1 MSKTIRILSLLF
13 LLPLFALAEGESSF
27 TQQFSPAREI
37 EDAYQFRY
45 INTANG
51 LSNNS
56 VYSILVDSE
65 GYLWVGTQSGLNR
78 YDGYEVICVSDIF
91 PEFPLSNVNFMD
103 EGGDGLI
110 WIESANRYCIY
121 DVNKHTFSN
130 AADSLLQSLGISPK
144 AYYRVKATKEQL
156 WIMQKGEIHCYNYG
170 QKSLVSWKVPELTM
184 DDFYSK
190 GSTVTSDGIYI
201 SFSHRVWHFS
211 SATGQ
216 LKRLELPEHK
226 MVKNDILATFIDR
239 DETVWIYSIL
249 TDMVC
254 KYRVGGKIVR
264 EIVPLVPE
272 GKTSDNNAIRDI
284 LDDGKGNVWI
294 ATDHAG
300 IFVYKKQNESITNIH
315 HDKTSTHSLSSDNV
329 TSLIC
334 DRQGTIWAGHYKTG
348 VSYITTSFD
357 IFQTKGQQ
365 YGDVTT
371 LEYDALGN
379 LWIGTD
385 GDGLFVQHPDGTYQK
400 TAVPNINI
408 SDIKADMDGT
418 VWVGTYNHGLYHMLS
433 ATVYEYYCVG
443 NGSLVSDNVW
453 KMMDDGKGNIWC
465 TSAMSMLSKFDKA
478 THRSTIVKDNNRE
491 NIVGY
496 SFAKGKDRLFV
507 GTVYGLW
514 TIDLRS
520 GSKKWQL
527 GNNAGTKNFLSGM
540 IINQHYDSKR
550 NILLLGHMEGATVY
564 DLQNDS
570 IYYLTHQLGG
580 ASVSIRSILA
590 DDKGDY
596 WLSTAK
602 GLSRVSINRHGV
614 SLQIGVQNYTT
625 REGLQTVDLN
635 ENSFSLSPQGKLLF
649 GCINGFVVVDPLP
662 ITKSTLPNNAPIISD
677 ILIGD
682 KWLSPKCQSISL
694 AHDEANI
701 VVKFFTGR
709 LNNANRVRYAYMLHG
724 AMSDWAYTDDNR
736 ISLIGLS
743 PGRYTLLIAT
753 CDSDGTR
760 GEVREL
766 SITIRP
772 PFYLSWWMI
781 CIYLLLACAL
791 AFYTFNRYHLR
802 QKERLEKDREE
813 LERRKQTQLADMKLK
828 FFTNISHDLR
838 TPLTLI
844 ISPLESIISK
854 VERGE
859 SMEQSLPML
868 KNMQKNARLLYSQVT
883 SLLDFRR
890 LDVGV
895 ETLQLD
901 TSDIVAQLGSIS
913 LSFHD
918 YAQEKG
924 IHLSFSPSIDSFL
937 MSYDKKK
944 MEKIVYNLLSNA
956 FKYTPQDGDITL
968 SFSIREGNAVIEVAD
983 TGCGISDE
991 DKTNV
996 FTRFYQAKSNDSSL
1010 TGSGIGLHIAN
1021 EYVSL
1026 HEGTI
1031 YVQDNTPKG
1040 SVFCVEIPIK
1050 PSEAL
1055 AVSASGDTSVGLKD
1069 SISEDN
1075 KEQALPSIL
1084 IVDDNEDMLSFV
1096 SSSLQSSYHIL
1107 TATNGQEALSLLNSN
1122 VISLVVSDVM
1132 MPIMDGLELCRRMKS
1147 DINLSHIP
1155 IILLTARTTDENQL
1169 EGLQLGADDYV
1180 MKPFNM
1186 DVLALRIA
1194 KFMEWAQVSHRQFKE
1209 KVDVSP
1215 SEITI
1220 TPLDEQFI
1228 QNAIKIVEEHMSDS
1242 EFTVESLG
1250 QAVGMSRS
1258 NLYKKLMAITGQ
1270 GPAEFIRT
1278 LRIKRGK
1285 ALLEKSQMQVTEIAY
1300 MVGFNSLKS
1309 FTTNFKS
1316 EYGLTPTEYIKSLT
1330 PHS

>member
-13 LLPLFALAEGESSF
+13 LLPLFALADGN
-27 TQQFSPAREI
+27 
-37 EDAYQFRY
+37 YQFRY

-56 VYSILVDSE
+56 VCSIMVDSE
-65 GYLWVGTQSGLNR
+65 GYLWMGTQSGLNR

-91 PEFPLSNVNFMD
+91 PDIPLNNVNMMA
-103 EGGDGLI
+103 EGGDGVV
-110 WIESANRYCIY
+110 WIESANRYSLY

-156 WIMQKGEIHCYNYG
+156 WIMQKGEMHCYSYG
-170 QKSLVSWKVPELTM
+170 AKSLVSWKVPELTM
-184 DDFYSK
+184 DDFYSR

-201 SFSHRVWHFS
+201 SFSHKVWHFS

-216 LKRLELPEHK
+216 LKCLKLPEYK
-226 MVKNDILATFIDR
+226 TVKNDIFATFIDR

-254 KYRVGGKIVR
+254 RYRVGGKVVK

-272 GKTSDNNAIRDI
+272 GKFSDNNAIRDI

-300 IFVYKKQNESITNIH
+300 IFVYRKQNESITNIH
-315 HDKTSTHSLSSDNV
+315 HDRTSIHSLSSDNV

-348 VSYITTSFD
+348 VSYITTSSD
-357 IFQTKGQQ
+357 IFLNQGRQ

-371 LEYDALGN
+371 LMYDTHGN

-385 GDGLFVQHPDGTYQK
+385 GDGLFVQHSDGTYRK
-400 TAVPNINI
+400 TSVPNINI
-408 SDIKADMDGT
+408 SDIKADKDGS
-418 VWVGTYNHGLYHMLS
+418 VWVGTYNHGLYHMRS
-433 ATVYEYYCVG
+433 ATDFEYFSVG
-443 NGSLVSDNVW
+443 NGCLLSDNVW
-453 KMMDDGKGNIWC
+453 KMVDDGRGNIWC
-465 TSAMSMLSKFDKA
+465 TSAMSMLSKFDKT
-478 THRSTIVKDNNRE
+478 THRSTIVRDDNGE

-496 SFAKGKDRLFV
+496 SLAKGKDKVFV

-514 TIDLRS
+514 IFDINS

-527 GNNAGTKNFLSGM
+527 GNKAGTKNFLSGM
-540 IINQHYDSKR
+540 IINQHFDSKR

-580 ASVSIRSILA
+580 ARVSIRSILA
-590 DDKGDY
+590 DKQGGY
-596 WLSTAK
+596 WLATAK
-602 GLSRVSINRHGV
+602 GLSCVNISRQGA
-614 SLQIGVQNYTT
+614 SLQIGVRNYTT
-625 REGLQTVDLN
+625 REGLRTVDLN
-635 ENSFSLSPQGKLLF
+635 ENSFALSPQGKLLF
-649 GCINGFVVVDPLP
+649 GCINGFVLVNPQP
-662 ITKSTLPNNAPIISD
+662 ITKSTIFDNAPIISD
-677 ILIGD
+677 ILVGE
-682 KWLSPKCQSISL
+682 KWISPKCQSLSL
-694 AHDEANI
+694 AHDEANVI
-701 VVKFFTGR
+701 VRFFTGR
-709 LNNANRVRYAYMLHG
+709 LNNANRVRYAYKLRG

-736 ISLIGLS
+736 ISFVGLS
-743 PGRYTLLIAT
+743 PGSYTLLIAT

-760 GEVREL
+760 GEECEL
-766 SITIRP
+766 DITIRP

-791 AFYTFNRYHLR
+791 VFYAFHRYHLR
-802 QKERLEKDREE
+802 QKERLEKEKEE

-844 ISPLESIISK
+844 ISPLESIINK

-895 ETLQLD
+895 ETLQLYM
-901 TSDIVAQLGSIS
+901 SDIVAQLGSIC

-937 MSYDKKK
+937 MNYDKKK

-956 FKYTPQDGDITL
+956 FKYTSQDGYITL
-968 SFSIREGNAVIEVAD
+968 SFSIREGKAVIEVSD

-991 DKTNV
+991 DKANV

-1031 YVQDNTPKG
+1031 CVRDNKPQG
-1040 SVFCVEIPIK
+1040 CVFCVEIPVKK
-1050 PSEAL
+1050 PKPLGRVASNDI
-1055 AVSASGDTSVGLKD
+1055 VISAENSM
-1069 SISEDN
+1069 SEDN
-1075 KEQALPSIL
+1075 NEHALPSIL
-1084 IVDDNEDMLSFV
+1084 VVDDNEDMLSFI
-1096 SSSLQSSYHIL
+1096 SSSLCSAYNIL
-1107 TATNGQEALSLLNSN
+1107 TATNGQEAFSILGSN

-1132 MPIMDGLELCRRMKS
+1132 MPVMDGLELCKRMKS
-1147 DINLSHIP
+1147 DINMSHIP

-1186 DVLALRIA
+1186 DVLSLRIA
-1194 KFMEWAQVSHRQFKE
+1194 KFMEWAQASHKQFKE
-1209 KVDVSP
+1209 KVDISP

-1220 TPLDEQFI
+1220 TPLDEQLI
-1228 QNAIKIVEEHMSDS
+1228 QNAIKIVEEHMADSD
-1242 EFTVESLG
+1242 FTVESLG

-1285 ALLEKSQMQVTEIAY
+1285 VLLEKSQMQVTEIAY

-1309 FTTNFKS
+1309 FTTNFKA
-1316 EYGLTPTEYIKSLT
+1316 EYGITPTEYVKSLK
-1330 PHS
+1330 SNS

>member
-13 LLPLFALAEGESSF
+13 LLPLLALAEGN
-27 TQQFSPAREI
+27 
-37 EDAYQFRY
+37 YQFRY

-56 VYSILVDSE
+56 VSSVLVDSE

-91 PEFPLSNVNFMD
+91 PEIPLNNVNMMT
-103 EGGDGLI
+103 EGGDGLV
-110 WIESANRYCIY
+110 WIECANKYSLY
-121 DVNKHTFSN
+121 DVNKHIFSS
-130 AADSLLQSLGISPK
+130 AADSLLRSLGISPK
-144 AYYRVKATKEQL
+144 AYYRVKATKEHL
-156 WIMQKGEIHCYNYG
+156 WVMQKGEMHCYNYG
-170 QKSLVSWKVPELTM
+170 TKSLVSWKVPELTM
-184 DDFYSK
+184 DDFYSR
-190 GSTVTSDGIYI
+190 GSAVTSDGIYI
-201 SFSHRVWHFS
+201 SFSHKVWHFS
-211 SATGQ
+211 SVTGQ
-216 LKRLELPEHK
+216 LKCLKLPEYNTE
-226 MVKNDILATFIDR
+226 KNDLFATFIDR

-264 EIVPLVPE
+264 ERVQLVPE
-272 GKTSDNNAIRDI
+272 GKYSDNNAIRDI

-300 IFVYKKQNESITNIH
+300 IFVYKKQNESIINIH
-315 HDKTSTHSLSSDNV
+315 HDKASIHSLSSDNV

-348 VSYITTSFD
+348 VSYITTSSD
-357 IFQTKGQQ
+357 IFLNQGQQ

-371 LEYDALGN
+371 LEYDTHGN

-385 GDGLFVQHPDGTYQK
+385 GDGLFVQYPDGTYQK
-400 TAVPNINI
+400 TSVPNINI
-408 SDIKADMDGT
+408 SDIKADKDGT
-418 VWVGTYNHGLYHMLS
+418 VWVGTYNHGLFHMRS
-433 ATVYEYYCVG
+433 ATGYEYFSVRD
-443 NGSLVSDNVW
+443 GSILSDNVW
-453 KMMDDGKGNIWC
+453 KIMDDGRGNIWC
-465 TSAMSMLSKFDKA
+465 TSAMSMLYKFDKK
-478 THRSTIVKDNNRE
+478 THRSTIVKDDNGE

-496 SFAKGKDRLFV
+496 SLAKGGDKLFV

-514 TIDLRS
+514 IFDLKS
-520 GSKKWQL
+520 GGKKWLL
-527 GNNAGTKNFLSGM
+527 GNEAGTKNFLSRM
-540 IINQHYDSKR
+540 IISQHFDSRR
-550 NILLLGHMEGATVY
+550 NILLLGHVEGATVY

-570 IYYLTHQLGG
+570 IYHLTHQLGG
-580 ASVSIRSILA
+580 ASVRIRSILA
-590 DDKGDY
+590 DREGDY
-596 WLSTAK
+596 WVSTAK
-602 GLSRVSINRHGV
+602 GLSRVSINRQGT
-614 SLQIGVQNYTT
+614 SLRIGVQNYTT

-635 ENSFSLSPQGKLLF
+635 ESSCALSSQGKLLF
-649 GCINGFVVVDPLP
+649 GCINGFLQVDPRP
-662 ITKSTLPNNAPIISD
+662 ITKSSLPDGAPIISD
-677 ILIGD
+677 IFVGEE
-682 KWLSPKCQSISL
+682 WMSPKCQSISL

-701 VVKFFTGR
+701 IVKYFIGR
-709 LNNANRVRYAYMLHG
+709 LNNANRIRYAYILRG
-724 AMSDWAYTDDNR
+724 AMSDWAYTDENR
-736 ISLIGLS
+736 ISLVGLS
-743 PGRYTLLIAT
+743 PGRYTLLIAA
-753 CDSDGTR
+753 CGSDGTR

-766 SITIRP
+766 DITVRP
-772 PFYLSWWMI
+772 PFYLSWWMMG
-781 CIYLLLACAL
+781 IYLVLACAIGYYV
-791 AFYTFNRYHLR
+791 FRRYHLR
-802 QKERLEKDREE
+802 QKERLEKEKEE
-813 LERRKQTQLADMKLK
+813 LEHRKQTQLADMKLK

-844 ISPLESIISK
+844 ISPLESIISR

-868 KNMQKNARLLYSQVT
+868 KNMRKNAQLLYSQVT

-901 TSDIVAQLGSIS
+901 TSDIVAQLASIS

-924 IHLSFSPSIDSFL
+924 IHFSFTSSRESFL

-956 FKYTPQDGDITL
+956 FKYTPKDGDIAL
-968 SFSIREGNAVIEVAD
+968 SFYQNEDGAVIEVAD

-991 DKTNV
+991 DKRNI
-996 FTRFYQAKSNDSSL
+996 FTRFYQVKSNDSSL

-1021 EYVSL
+1021 EYVAL

-1031 YVQDNTPKG
+1031 GVRDNKPQG
-1040 SVFCVEIPIK
+1040 SVFCVEIPIREA
-1050 PSEAL
+1050 EAL
-1055 AVSASGDTSVGLKD
+1055 ALSASSEASVEMKD
-1069 SISEDN
+1069 SISDDN
-1075 KEQALPSIL
+1075 NEQELPSIL
-1084 IVDDNEDMLSFV
+1084 VVDDNEDMLLFI
-1096 SSSLQSSYHIL
+1096 SSSLQSSYNVL
-1107 TATNGQEALSLLNSN
+1107 TATDGQEALSVLGTN

-1132 MPIMDGLELCRRMKS
+1132 MPVMDGLELCRRMKS
-1147 DINLSHIP
+1147 DINMSHIP
-1155 IILLTARTTDENQL
+1155 IILLTARTTEENQL

-1186 DVLALRIA
+1186 DVLSLRIA
-1194 KFMEWAQVSHRQFKE
+1194 KFMEWAQASHRQFRQKME
-1209 KVDVSP
+1209 VSP

-1228 QNAIKIVEEHMSDS
+1228 QNAIKIVEEHIADS

-1250 QAVGMSRS
+1250 RAVGMSRS

-1309 FTTNFKS
+1309 FTTNFKA
-1316 EYGLTPTEYIKSLT
+1316 EYGITPTEYVKSLK
-1330 PHS
+1330 SSSDL

>member
-13 LLPLFALAEGESSF
+13 LLPLFALADGN
-27 TQQFSPAREI
+27 
-37 EDAYQFRY
+37 YQFRY

-56 VYSILVDSE
+56 VCSIMVDSE
-65 GYLWVGTQSGLNR
+65 GYLWMGTQSGLNR

-91 PEFPLSNVNFMD
+91 PDIPLNNVNMMA
-103 EGGDGLI
+103 EGGDGVV
-110 WIESANRYCIY
+110 WIESANRYSLY

-144 AYYRVKATKEQL
+144 AYYRIKATKEQL
-156 WIMQKGEIHCYNYG
+156 WIMQKGEMHCYCYG
-170 QKSLVSWKVPELTM
+170 AKSLVSWKVPELTM
-184 DDFYSK
+184 DDFYSR

-201 SFSHRVWHFS
+201 SFSHKVWHFS

-216 LKRLELPEHK
+216 LKCLELPEYK
-226 MVKNDILATFIDR
+226 TAKNDIFATFIDR

-254 KYRVGGKIVR
+254 RYRVGGKFVR

-272 GKTSDNNAIRDI
+272 GKASDNNAIRDM

-294 ATDHAG
+294 ATDHSG
-300 IFVYKKQNESITNIH
+300 IFVYRKQNESITNIH
-315 HDKTSTHSLSSDNV
+315 HDRTSIHSLSSDNV

-348 VSYITTSFD
+348 VSYITTLSD
-357 IFQTKGQQ
+357 IFQTKGMQ

-371 LEYDALGN
+371 LAYDTHGN

-400 TAVPNINI
+400 TSVPNINI
-408 SDIKADMDGT
+408 SDIKADRDGT
-418 VWVGTYNHGLYHMLS
+418 VWVGTYNHGLYHMRS
-433 ATVYEYYCVG
+433 AADYEYYSVKNG
-443 NGSLVSDNVW
+443 NILSDNVW
-453 KMMDDGKGNIWC
+453 KMMDDGRGNIWC
-465 TSAMSMLSKFDKA
+465 TSAISMLYKFNKT
-478 THRSTIVKDNNRE
+478 THKSTIVKDNNEE

-496 SFAKGKDRLFV
+496 SLAKGKDKVFV

-514 TIDLRS
+514 IFDINR

-527 GNNAGTKNFLSGM
+527 GNKAGTKNFLSGM
-540 IINQHYDSKR
+540 IINQHFDSKR

-590 DDKGDY
+590 DNQGAY

-602 GLSRVSINRHGV
+602 GLSRVNISRMGS
-614 SLQIGVQNYTT
+614 SLQIGVQNYTI

-635 ENSFSLSPQGKLLF
+635 EYSTTLSPLGKLIF
-649 GCINGFVVVDPLP
+649 GCINGFVVVNPQP
-662 ITKSTLPNNAPIISD
+662 ITQSALIDNAPIISD
-677 ILIGD
+677 ILVGD

-694 AHDEANI
+694 AHDEANVI
-701 VVKFFTGR
+701 VRFFTGR
-709 LNNANRVRYAYMLHG
+709 LNNANRVRYAYKLRG

-736 ISLIGLS
+736 ISFVGLS
-743 PGRYTLLIAT
+743 PGSYTLLIAT

-760 GEVREL
+760 GDECEL
-766 SITIRP
+766 DITIRP

-781 CIYLLLACAL
+781 CVYLLLACAL
-791 AFYTFNRYHLR
+791 AFYAFRRYHLL
-802 QKERLEKDREE
+802 QKERLEKEREE

-844 ISPLESIISK
+844 ISPLESIINK
-854 VERGE
+854 VERGG

-895 ETLQLD
+895 ETLQLNM
-901 TSDIVAQLGSIS
+901 SDIVAQLGSIS

-924 IHLSFSPSIDSFL
+924 IHFSFVSSEDSFL
-937 MSYDKKK
+937 MCYDRKK

-956 FKYTPQDGDITL
+956 FKYTPMDGDIVL
-968 SFSIREGNAVIEVAD
+968 SFSQREGRAVIEVAD

-991 DKTNV
+991 DKANI

-1010 TGSGIGLHIAN
+1010 TGSGIGLHIAK

-1031 YVQDNTPKG
+1031 CVWDNKPQG
-1040 SVFCVEIPIK
+1040 CVFCVEIPVK
-1050 PSEAL
+1050 EAKTL
-1055 AVSASGDTSVGLKD
+1055 EAATSNDMVVAVEDSVPED
-1069 SISEDN
+1069 S

-1084 IVDDNEDMLSFV
+1084 VVDDNEDMLSFI
-1096 SSSLQSSYHIL
+1096 SSSLCSSYNVL
-1107 TATNGQEALSLLNSN
+1107 TATNGQEALSVLSANL
-1122 VISLVVSDVM
+1122 ISLVVSDVM
-1132 MPIMDGLELCRRMKS
+1132 MPVMDGLELCKRMKS
-1147 DINLSHIP
+1147 DINMSHIP

-1186 DVLALRIA
+1186 DVLSLRIA
-1194 KFMEWAQVSHRQFKE
+1194 KFMEWAQASHKQFKE
-1209 KVDVSP
+1209 KVDISP

-1220 TPLDEQFI
+1220 TPLDEQLI
-1228 QNAIKIVEEHMSDS
+1228 QNAIKIVEEHMGDS

-1250 QAVGMSRS
+1250 KAVGMSRS

-1278 LRIKRGK
+1278 LRIKRGR
-1285 ALLEKSQMQVTEIAY
+1285 ALLEKSQLQITEIAY

-1309 FTTNFKS
+1309 FTTNFKA
-1316 EYGLTPTEYIKSLT
+1316 EYGVTPTEYVKSLK
-1330 PHS
+1330 SNS

>member
-13 LLPLFALAEGESSF
+13 LLPLFALAEGN
-27 TQQFSPAREI
+27 
-37 EDAYQFRY
+37 YQFRY

-56 VYSILVDSE
+56 VCSIMVDSE
-65 GYLWVGTQSGLNR
+65 GYLWMGTQSGLNR
-78 YDGYEVICVSDIF
+78 YDGYEVICVSDLF
-91 PEFPLSNVNFMD
+91 PDIPLNNVNMMA
-103 EGGDGLI
+103 EGGDGVV
-110 WIESANRYCIY
+110 WIESANRYSLY

-156 WIMQKGEIHCYNYG
+156 WIMQKGEMHCYSYG
-170 QKSLVSWKVPELTM
+170 AKSLVSWKVPELTM
-184 DDFYSK
+184 DDFYSR

-201 SFSHRVWHFS
+201 SFSHKVWHFS

-216 LKRLELPEHK
+216 LKCLHLPEYK
-226 MVKNDILATFIDR
+226 TVKNDIFATFVDR

-254 KYRVGGKIVR
+254 RYRVGGKVVK

-272 GKTSDNNAIRDI
+272 GKSSDNNAIRDM

-294 ATDHAG
+294 ATDHSG
-300 IFVYKKQNESITNIH
+300 IFVYRKQNESITNIH
-315 HDKTSTHSLSSDNV
+315 HDRTSIHSLSSDNA
-329 TSLIC
+329 TSLVC

-348 VSYITTSFD
+348 VSYITTLSD
-357 IFQTKGQQ
+357 IFQTKGMQ

-371 LEYDALGN
+371 LAYDTHGN

-400 TAVPNINI
+400 TSVPNINI
-408 SDIKADMDGT
+408 SDIKADRDGT
-418 VWVGTYNHGLYHMLS
+418 VWVGTYSHGLYHMRS
-433 ATVYEYYCVG
+433 ATDYEYYSVG
-443 NGSLVSDNVW
+443 NGSILSDNVW
-453 KMMDDGKGNIWC
+453 KMMDDGRGNIWC
-465 TSAMSMLSKFDKA
+465 TSAISMLYKFNKT
-478 THRSTIVKDNNRE
+478 THRSTIVRDDNGE

-496 SFAKGKDRLFV
+496 SLAKGKDKVFV

-514 TIDLRS
+514 IFDINR

-527 GNNAGTKNFLSGM
+527 GNKAGTKNFLSGM
-540 IINQHYDSKR
+540 IINQHFDSKR
-550 NILLLGHMEGATVY
+550 NILLLGHMEGVTVY

-570 IYYLTHQLGG
+570 IYYLAHQLGG
-580 ASVSIRSILA
+580 ARVSIRSILA
-590 DDKGDY
+590 DNQGAY

-602 GLSRVSINRHGV
+602 GLSRVNISRMGS
-614 SLQIGVQNYTT
+614 SLQIGVQNYTI

-635 ENSFSLSPQGKLLF
+635 EYSTTLSPQGKLIF
-649 GCINGFVVVDPLP
+649 GCINGFVEVNPQP
-662 ITKSTLPNNAPIISD
+662 ITQSALIDNAPIISD
-677 ILIGD
+677 ILVGD

-694 AHDEANI
+694 AHDEANVI
-701 VVKFFTGR
+701 VRFFTGR
-709 LNNANRVRYAYMLHG
+709 LNNANRVRYAYKLRG

-736 ISLIGLS
+736 ISFVGLS
-743 PGRYTLLIAT
+743 PGSYTLLIAT

-760 GEVREL
+760 GDECEL
-766 SITIRP
+766 DITIRP

-791 AFYTFNRYHLR
+791 AFYTFRRYNLL
-802 QKERLEKDREE
+802 QKERLEKEREE

-844 ISPLESIISK
+844 ISPLESIINK
-854 VERGE
+854 VERGG

-901 TSDIVAQLGSIS
+901 MSDIVAQLGSIS

-924 IHLSFSPSIDSFL
+924 IHFSFASSEDSFL
-937 MSYDKKK
+937 MCYDRKK

-956 FKYTPQDGDITL
+956 FKYTPMDGDIVL
-968 SFSIREGNAVIEVAD
+968 SFSQREGRAMIEVAD

-991 DKTNV
+991 DKANI

-1010 TGSGIGLHIAN
+1010 TGSGIGLHIAK

-1031 YVQDNTPKG
+1031 CVRDNKPQG
-1040 SVFCVEIPIK
+1040 CVFCVEIPVK
-1050 PSEAL
+1050 EARTL
-1055 AVSASGDTSVGLKD
+1055 EAATSNDMVVAVEDSVPED
-1069 SISEDN
+1069 S

-1084 IVDDNEDMLSFV
+1084 VVDDNEDMLSFI
-1096 SSSLQSSYHIL
+1096 SSSLCSSYNVL
-1107 TATNGQEALSLLNSN
+1107 TATNGQEALSVLSANL
-1122 VISLVVSDVM
+1122 ISLVVSDVM
-1132 MPIMDGLELCRRMKS
+1132 MPVMDGLELCKRMKS
-1147 DINLSHIP
+1147 DINMSHIP

-1186 DVLALRIA
+1186 DVLSLRIA
-1194 KFMEWAQVSHRQFKE
+1194 KFMEWAQASHKQFKE
-1209 KVDVSP
+1209 KVDISP

-1220 TPLDEQFI
+1220 TPLDEQLI
-1228 QNAIKIVEEHMSDS
+1228 QNAIKIVEEHMSES

-1250 QAVGMSRS
+1250 KAVGMSRS

-1285 ALLEKSQMQVTEIAY
+1285 ALLEKSQLQITEIAY

-1309 FTTNFKS
+1309 FTTNFKA
-1316 EYGLTPTEYIKSLT
+1316 EYGVTPTEYVKSLK
-1330 PHS
+1330 SNS